1 MKKWMG
7 LFLSFL
13 LFLIGAF
20 FTLKL
25 SIPVLNMRTEPA
37 SPKQALSKGDQGSPR
52 RVVFGTEE
60 ERQSKESR
68 ESYYIQILK
77 ILRVKLDEWL
87 KSLNDRIES
96 EDVTRLEVRFL
107 EILRNILEWFKE
119 KIDAKLGPRNAQKT
133 EMRYRDPSPTR
144 VMIS

>member
-25 SIPVLNMRTEPA
+25 SIPLLNMRTEPA
-37 SPKQALSKGDQGSPR
+37 SLKQAISKEDQGSPR

-60 ERQSKESR
+60 ERRRKGGGD
-68 ESYYIQILK
+68 SYYIQILR
-77 ILRVKLDEWL
+77 ILREKLDEWL
-87 KSLNDRIES
+87 KSLNERIES

-133 EMRYRDPSPTR
+133 EMRYRDPSPIR
-144 VMIS
+144 VIIS